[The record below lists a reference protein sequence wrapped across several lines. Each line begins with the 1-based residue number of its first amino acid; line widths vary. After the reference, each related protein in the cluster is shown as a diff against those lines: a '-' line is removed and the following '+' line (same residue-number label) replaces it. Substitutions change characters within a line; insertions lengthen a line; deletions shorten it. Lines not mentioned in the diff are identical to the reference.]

1 MNLQDVFQLLT
12 HYQYLILFPISIVEG
27 PIITVIAGF
36 LTTLGIMKWFIVY
49 FIVVLG
55 DIFGDALAYATGRV
69 GGDWLAKYSAFFR
82 VTPEKL
88 EQAKKFFDTH
98 HHKALFLSKVF
109 YGVGTAGLMAAGM
122 LKIRYSR
129 FMLTC
134 FVISLLQAAI
144 LLTLGIVFGR
154 LYVEIGK
161 YLDYYTAGMSIFAL
175 AVIVIFILYKT
186 KGLRIFGK

>member
-12 HYQYLILFPISIVEG
+12 HYQYLILFPISIIEG

-36 LTTLGIMKWFIVY
+36 LTTLGIMKWFVVY
-49 FIVVLG
+49 FVVVLG
-55 DIFGDALAYATGRV
+55 DIFGDALAYTTGRV
-69 GGDWLAKYSAFFR
+69 GGNWLAKYSAFFR

-88 EQAKKFFDTH
+88 EQAKSFFDTH
-98 HHKALFLSKVF
+98 HHKAIFLSKVF

-134 FVISLLQAAI
+134 FVISLLQAAMF
-144 LLTLGIVFGR
+144 LAFGVIFGH
-154 LYVEIGK
+154 LYVEISK
-161 YLDYYTAGMSIFAL
+161 YLNYYAAIMSVIAL
-175 AVIVIFILYKT
+175 VAVVIFILYKT
-186 KGLRIFGK
+186 KSLSIFGK